1 MHQKFSIFPANP
13 TSAVAEASWIQILE
27 RSEWKIR
34 TEMST
39 KMTSDSEHF
48 YITATLRAFEK
59 EEIVFERTWLIRF

>member
-1 MHQKFSIFPANP
+1 
-13 TSAVAEASWIQILE
+13 
-27 RSEWKIR
+27 
-34 TEMST
+34 MST